1 MDASGRHLGDDGP
14 MGAILL
20 IGAALV
26 VVALLVAVVVFSIA
40 RSWTNARVAAL
51 VAGLIVILYG
61 VAMVV
66 VSVATPPR
74 SLAIGEWKCFD
85 DWCASVTSVN
95 RTADA
100 VLVVVSVENRGR
112 REQAPDNPQVWLLR
126 NGRRAAV
133 NVPGLTSRVGGGSV
147 RQLPAIPLTSAAA
160 QGTQVLVTEGGF
172 PRLLVIGD
180 DNSLLH
186 PQPAWPL
193 S

>member
-1 MDASGRHLGDDGP
+1 VDASGRHLGDDGP

-26 VVALLVAVVVFSIA
+26 VVALLVAVVVLSIA

-66 VSVATPPR
+66 V
-74 SLAIGEWKCFD
+74 
-85 DWCASVTSVN
+85 
-95 RTADA
+95 
-100 VLVVVSVENRGR
+100 
-112 REQAPDNPQVWLLR
+112 
-126 NGRRAAV
+126 
-133 NVPGLTSRVGGGSV
+133 
-147 RQLPAIPLTSAAA
+147 
-160 QGTQVLVTEGGF
+160 GTQVLVTEGGF
-172 PRLLVIGD
+172 PSLFVIGD